1 MNNEI
6 IIVNKPINYTSR
18 DVVNKLNKI
27 LKTKKIG
34 HTGTLDPLATGVLV
48 ICTNS
53 YTKLVNELT
62 SLDKEYIATIKLGLS
77 TDTLDITGTVI
88 SKEIPKDLNI
98 NTIKKFLN
106 SFKGKI
112 IQEVPAYSAVKV
124 KGKKLYEYARSNT
137 QIELPKREVEIFDID
152 LISYINDEITF
163 KVLVSK
169 GTYIRSLIK
178 DICTKLNTLGTM
190 SKLIRTKQGKFRIED
205 SYSLEDIEN
214 NNYKYHTIT
223 DIFDYPII
231 TLNKNDYF
239 KVRNGN
245 KIKLDCKQSKVILTY
260 NNKEIAIYE
269 KDNDLYK
276 CYIMF
281 KSTNN

>member
-6 IIVNKPINYTSR
+6 IIVNKPTNYTSR

-98 NTIKKFLN
+98 NTIKKILN

-124 KGKKLYEYARSNT
+124 KGKKLYEYARSN
-137 QIELPKREVEIFDID
+137 IKVELPKREIKIFDICLMD
-152 LISYINDEITF
+152 YKNDEISF
-163 KVLVSK
+163 KVHVSK

-178 DICTKLNTLGTM
+178 DICDRLNVLGTM
-190 SKLIRTKQGKFRIED
+190 SKLERTKQGIFSIND
-205 SYSLEDIEN
+205 SYTLDDIEKG
-214 NNYKYHTIT
+214 NYKYLKLQ
-223 DIFDYPII
+223 DVFDYPVIS
-231 TLNKNDYF
+231 LNEEEYF
-239 KVRNGN
+239 KVKNGN
-245 KIKLDCKQSKVILTY
+245 QIKLDCIQSKVVLVY
-260 NNKEIAIYE
+260 NNKEIAIYQ
-269 KDNDLYK
+269 KTGDLYK
-276 CYIMF
+276 CYIML
-281 KSTNN
+281 KSTND